1 MNMYLLTYI
10 CIFTYVCGHIYTYI
24 CIYID
29 MTLHIVMQQEGV
41 DTLIMG
47 SYADL
52 EWYSYIHIHVC
63 IFVYVFI

>member
-1 MNMYLLTYI
+1 M
-10 CIFTYVCGHIYTYI
+10 HI
-24 CIYID
+24 CIYVC
-29 MTLHIVMQQEGV
+29 LHSYKYTYAYFDITFHNILQQEGV

-63 IFVYVFI
+63 IYVYVFI